1 MENGIGFIVTIGFP
15 HPGPMR
21 TPGQEGD
28 HAGWKWGA
36 APQEGQ
42 SGVLGSVQG
51 SVTGQRQNVTDQD
64 LESRLQPISQGPDAI
79 VSSLRIPTSKVE
91 FEKS

>member
-1 MENGIGFIVTIGFP
+1 MQDGSG
-15 HPGPMR
+15 
-21 TPGQEGD
+21 
-28 HAGWKWGA
+28 GA

-42 SGVLGSVQG
+42 SGALGSVQG

-64 LESRLQPISQGPDAI
+64 LETRLQPVSQGPDTI
-79 VSSLRIPTSKVE
+79 VSSPRIPTSKVE